1 VDLELRHCVSEGT
14 LSELDLAHVSK
25 CALGRQ
31 QAFDNEVS
39 YLVAFRQLWREEVR
53 MKLLAKGSLLI
64 KDVKLLYSTA
74 SFDFIAALVFLK
86 KRK

>member
-31 QAFDNEVS
+31 QNPHSHLAD
-39 YLVAFRQLWREEVR
+39 LVFPLHACVFQVR
-53 MKLLAKGSLLI
+53 SRIIKINLKSFEQFSSVLLI
-64 KDVKLLYSTA
+64 
-74 SFDFIAALVFLK
+74 F
-86 KRK
+86 